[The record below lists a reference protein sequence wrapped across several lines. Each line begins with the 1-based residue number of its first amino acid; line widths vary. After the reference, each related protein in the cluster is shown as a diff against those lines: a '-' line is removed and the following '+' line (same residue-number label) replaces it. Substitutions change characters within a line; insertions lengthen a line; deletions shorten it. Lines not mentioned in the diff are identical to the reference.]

1 MADAPKTDPTGT
13 VKIVT
18 QNVGHEDAKHIATY
32 ERLGG
37 YASLRQAAKMT
48 HQAVVDEVRK
58 ANLRGRGGAGFPA
71 GVKWGFVPQDADT
84 VYLVVNA
91 DEGEPGTFKDRTLMY
106 WDPHRLVEGA
116 AIAAYAIRAHH
127 AFIYIRGELWREA
140 QILETAIEEAYQRG
154 YLGKSIAGSGWALDL
169 VVHRGAGAYICGEE
183 TSLLNSLEGRRGW
196 PRLKPPFP
204 AVKGLFQKPTI
215 VNNVETLMNV
225 PTILEKGGQWFA
237 ELGVEKDG
245 GTRCAAVSGHVSRPG
260 VYEVKVGTNLKD
272 IIFQHAGGMRG
283 RAKLYAVIPG
293 GSSTPVLTAD
303 EVDVPYANDLMDRSE
318 KIRKVEVRPG
328 QLFDLGG
335 GRNLRSMPGSG
346 AIVVM
351 EEGTDVVAV
360 AARLMRFYAHES
372 CGQCT
377 PCREG
382 TGWLSKVSSRLAEG
396 KGKPGDVE
404 LLASVAHGIAGNT
417 ICPLG
422 DAAAWPMLGFLTK
435 FRKEFENRVSQS

>member
-1 MADAPKTDPTGT
+1 M

-18 QNVGHEDAKHIATY
+18 QNVGNDRARQIDAY

-37 YASLRQAAKMT
+37 YASLRKALGMG
-48 HQAVVDEVRK
+48 HQAIIDEVRK

-71 GVKWGFVPQDADT
+71 GVKWSFVPKDART

-91 DEGEPGTFKDRTLMY
+91 DEGEPGTFKDRTLMH
-106 WDPHRLVEGA
+106 WDPHRLIEGA
-116 AIAAYAIRAHH
+116 CIAAYAVRAHH
-127 AFIYIRGELWREA
+127 VFIYVRGELAQEA
-140 QILETAIEEAYQRG
+140 EILETAIEEAYARG
-154 YLGKSIAGSGWALDL
+154 LLGRAMVSSGWAMDM

-204 AVKGLFQKPTI
+204 AIKGLFGQPTI

-225 PTILEKGGQWFA
+225 PTIIDKGGRWFA

-245 GTRCAAVSGHVSRPG
+245 GTRCAAVSGHVAQPG
-260 VYEVKVGTNLKD
+260 LYEVPVGMSLKQ
-272 IIFQHAGGMRG
+272 IIFEHAGGMRG
-283 RAKLYAVIPG
+283 AAKIKAFIPG
-293 GSSTPVLTAD
+293 GSSTPVLAAD
-303 EVDVPYANDLMDRSE
+303 ELDVPYANDAMDRSD
-318 KIRKVEVRPG
+318 KIRPVEVRPG
-328 QLFDLGG
+328 QRFDLGG
-335 GRNLRSMPGSG
+335 GRKLRSMPGSG

-351 EEGTDVVAV
+351 EEGTDMVAV

-382 TGWLSKVSSRLAEG
+382 TGWLGVVCTRVAEG
-396 KGKPGDVE
+396 DGRPGDIE
-404 LLASVAHGIAGNT
+404 LLASVANGIAGTT

-435 FRKEFENRVSQS
+435 FRKEFEERIKRP

>member
-1 MADAPKTDPTGT
+1 MSADGT
-13 VKIVT
+13 KIVT
-18 QNVGHEDAKHIATY
+18 QNVGNEDAKRIEAY
-32 ERLGG
+32 ERRGG
-37 YASLRQAAKMT
+37 YASLRK
-48 HQAVVDEVRK
+48 AVGLGHTAIIDEVRK

-71 GVKWGFVPQDADT
+71 GVKWGFIPKDAST

-116 AIAAYAIRAHH
+116 AIAGFAIRAHH
-127 AFIYIRGELWREA
+127 VFIYIRGELVREA
-140 QILETAIEEAYQRG
+140 RILEKAIEEAYGRG
-154 YLGKSIAGSGWALDL
+154 LLGRSMAGSGWAMDM

-204 AVKGLFQKPTI
+204 AVKGLFGQPTI

-225 PTILEKGGQWFA
+225 PSIVDKGGAWFA
-237 ELGVEKDG
+237 ALGVEKDG
-245 GTRCAAVSGHVSRPG
+245 GTRCAAVSGHVKQPG
-260 VYEVKVGTNLKD
+260 VYEVPVGTSLKE
-272 IIFQHAGGMRG
+272 IIFERAGGLRG
-283 RAKLYAVIPG
+283 AARLLAVIPG
-293 GSSTPVLTAD
+293 GSSTPVMTAD
-303 EVDVPYANDLMDRSE
+303 EVDVPYANDQMASSP
-318 KIRKVEVRPG
+318 KIREVEVQPG
-328 QLFDLGG
+328 QKFDIGG
-335 GRNLRSMPGSG
+335 GRTLRSMPGSG

-360 AARLMRFYAHES
+360 CARLMRFYAHES

-382 TGWLSKVSSRLAEG
+382 TGWLARVCSRVAEG
-396 KGKPGDVE
+396 QGKKGDVE
-404 LLASVAHGIAGNT
+404 LLASVANGIAGNT

-422 DAAAWPMLGFLTK
+422 DAAVWPMLGFLTK
-435 FRKEFENRVSQS
+435 FRKDFEARIRK

>member
-1 MADAPKTDPTGT
+1 M

-18 QNVGHEDAKHIATY
+18 QNVGNDRARQVDTY

-37 YASLRQAAKMT
+37 YASLRKALGMG
-48 HQAVVDEVRK
+48 HQAIIDEVRK

-71 GVKWGFVPQDADT
+71 GVKWSFVPKDAKT

-91 DEGEPGTFKDRTLMY
+91 DEGEPGTFKDRTLIS
-106 WDPHRLVEGA
+106 WDPHRLIEGA
-116 AIAAYAIRAHH
+116 CIAAYAIRAHH
-127 AFIYIRGELWREA
+127 VFIYIRGELVREA
-140 QILETAIEEAYQRG
+140 EILETAVEEAYARG
-154 YLGKSIAGSGWALDL
+154 LLGSAMIGSGWAMDM

-204 AVKGLFQKPTI
+204 ALKGLFGEPTI

-225 PTILEKGGQWFA
+225 PTIIEKGGQWFA
-237 ELGVEKDG
+237 ELGMEKDG
-245 GTRCAAVSGHVSRPG
+245 GTRCAAVSGHVAQPG
-260 VYEVKVGTNLKD
+260 VYEVPVGTSLKE
-272 IIFQHAGGMRG
+272 IIFEHAGGMRG
-283 RAKLYAVIPG
+283 AAKLKAVIPG
-293 GSSTPVLTAD
+293 GSSTPVLTVD
-303 EVDVPYANDLMDRSE
+303 EIDVPYANDAMDRSE
-318 KIRKVEVRPG
+318 KIRPVEVGGG
-328 QLFDLGG
+328 QLFDCGG
-335 GRNLRSMPGSG
+335 GRQLRSMPGSG

-351 EEGTDVVAV
+351 EEGTDMVAV

-382 TGWLSKVSSRLAEG
+382 TGWLAVVCTRVARG
-396 KGKPGDVE
+396 QGRPGDVE
-404 LLASVAHGIAGNT
+404 LLASVANGIAGNT

-422 DAAAWPMLGFLTK
+422 DAAAWPMLAFVTK
-435 FRKEFENRVSQS
+435 FRREFEERIKKP

>member
-1 MADAPKTDPTGT
+1 MAESPKQA

-18 QNVGHEDAKHIATY
+18 QNVGNEGARQLATY

-37 YASLRQAAKMT
+37 YASLRKALKQT
-48 HQAVVDEVRK
+48 PQAVIDEVRK

-71 GVKWGFVPQDADT
+71 GVKWGFVPKDADT
-84 VYLVVNA
+84 VYLVVNF
-91 DEGEPGTFKDRTLMY
+91 DEGEPGTFKDRTIAS

-116 AIAAYAIRAHH
+116 AIAAWAIRAHH
-127 AFIYIRGELWREA
+127 VFIYVRGELLREIT
-140 QILETAIEEAYQRG
+140 ILEEAIEEAYAKG
-154 YLGKSIAGSGWALDL
+154 YLGRSMMGSGWAMEM

-225 PTILEKGGQWFA
+225 PTIVEKGGEWFA
-237 ELGVEKDG
+237 GLGVEKDG
-245 GTRCAAVSGHVSRPG
+245 GTRCAAVSGHVKQPG
-260 VYEVKVGTNLKD
+260 VYEIPVGMNLKE
-272 IIFQHAGGMRG
+272 IIYEQAGGMRG
-283 RAKLYAVIPG
+283 AAKLLAVIPG

-303 EVDVPYANDLMDRSE
+303 EIDVPYANDAMSSSP
-318 KIRKVEVRPG
+318 KIKPVEVRPG
-328 QLFDLGG
+328 QLFDIGG
-335 GRNLRSMPGSG
+335 GRQLRSMPGSG

-351 EEGTDVVAV
+351 EEGTDVVEV
-360 AARLMRFYAHES
+360 CARLMRFYAHES

-382 TGWLSKVSSRLAEG
+382 TGWMAKVATRVAQG
-396 KGKPGDVE
+396 KGHAGDVE
-404 LLASVAHGIAGNT
+404 LMASIANGIAGNT

-435 FRKEFENRVSQS
+435 FRSSFLSRIKGR